1 MDRDERGRIIEIL
14 AIRLGVTILCF
25 AAIAV
30 LTAVQ
35 GLAFYGVSPQWR
47 DFQAAVRVIALLIA
61 LAIWFVPMDWIH
73 RRR

>member
-1 MDRDERGRIIEIL
+1 MFEVF

-25 AAIAV
+25 LAIGLV
-30 LTAVQ
+30 SAVQ